1 MAHRRDEPP
10 MSGSEP
16 PMSGSEPPQ
25 LLIIRPSNLFRAH
38 QDGFSAKFN
47 VLKAYESPLPTETFL
62 REHAQSA
69 KAILC
74 FKGSPITGDL
84 LRHLPSL
91 GLVVTSGTGV
101 NHIDL
106 AACRRRGILVANTAD
121 VFSVD
126 TADYAVG
133 LLIAVMRKISSGD
146 RFVRRRLWSLSHEE
160 FPLGFKLRD
169 KRVGIVGLGNIGS
182 KVAKRLDA
190 FGCKISYNSRSQKP
204 RVPYNFCPTPHELAS
219 QSDILLICCPL
230 TEDTRHMI
238 NNDVMNALGEEGVI
252 VNIGRGAIIEEDALV
267 KHLVARRIAGAA
279 LDVFENEP
287 RVPVELF
294 EMDNVVL
301 SPHRGSYTKE
311 GYFDAFRIVV
321 ENLESFFLNK
331 PLVSPVRIEE

>member
-1 MAHRRDEPP
+1 MAHRRD
-10 MSGSEP
+10 EP

-133 LLIAVMRKISSGD
+133 LLIAVMRKISGGD
-146 RFVRRRLWSLSHEE
+146 RYFI
-160 FPLGFKLRD
+160 LGT
-169 KRVGIVGLGNIGS
+169 N
-182 KVAKRLDA
+182 
-190 FGCKISYNSRSQKP
+190 RS
-204 RVPYNFCPTPHELAS
+204 FTLLAS
-219 QSDILLICCPL
+219 IRIKSISVLQGLQLFVVIIQIPHLYIEYELPCRKDTILSYGIPPIL
-230 TEDTRHMI
+230 TQLAFIWHIFNWLETC
-238 NNDVMNALGEEGVI
+238 A
-252 VNIGRGAIIEEDALV
+252 
-267 KHLVARRIAGAA
+267 
-279 LDVFENEP
+279 
-287 RVPVELF
+287 
-294 EMDNVVL
+294 DNVL
-301 SPHRGSYTKE
+301 R
-311 GYFDAFRIVV
+311 V
-321 ENLESFFLNK
+321 ERK
-331 PLVSPVRIEE
+331 VEEKIIA